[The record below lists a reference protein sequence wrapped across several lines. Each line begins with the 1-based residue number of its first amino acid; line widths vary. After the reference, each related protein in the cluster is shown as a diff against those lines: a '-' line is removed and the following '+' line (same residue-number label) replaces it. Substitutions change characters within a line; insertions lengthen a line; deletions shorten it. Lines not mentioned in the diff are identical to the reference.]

1 MDGYSK
7 LPNGD
12 GSNSLTGT
20 AGTLRRQVYKW
31 IRNAATTI
39 QVCNPVCQNQQT
51 NTRTVVVEKYGP
63 IEDWD
68 VSKVTHMAGVFY
80 GVNDLKYFQSF
91 NADISKWNVGAVHNM
106 KNSKCSLN
114 FIKYKHTLQLI
125 VFLLLTFALLL
136 CVAFTHAKSFNGDI
150 SKWDTSSVTTMY
162 ASK

>member
-1 MDGYSK
+1 MYLPFKDRRERRIVKRGRRWLPQLWFCFLFSSAFIKAVVDGYSK

-12 GSNSLTGT
+12 GSVSPTGT

-80 GVNDLKYFQSF
+80 GVNDLRYFQSF

-114 FIKYKHTLQLI
+114 FIKYKHPL
-125 VFLLLTFALLL
+125 F
-136 CVAFTHAKSFNGDI
+136 CFN
-150 SKWDTSSVTTMY
+150 
-162 ASK
+162 